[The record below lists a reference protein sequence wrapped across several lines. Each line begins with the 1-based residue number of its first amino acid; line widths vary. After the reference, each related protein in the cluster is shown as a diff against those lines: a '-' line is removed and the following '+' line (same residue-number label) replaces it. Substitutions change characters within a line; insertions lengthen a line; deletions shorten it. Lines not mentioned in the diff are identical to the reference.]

1 MSLTLHTA
9 HERDLDGFVID
20 ARQASLFQG
29 NAFDLLHR
37 LVTGGSA
44 IVAIY
49 NGQRIGFG
57 GFAEYWPG
65 RAGAWCFLRADIPKA
80 AWVPLTRA
88 VRASLAAAGVRRI
101 EADIRSG
108 FIAGGRWAG
117 LLGFQPEGRMRA
129 YWTDGADYLRFARV
143 AA

>member
-1 MSLTLHTA
+1 MSLTLHA
-9 HERDLDGFVID
+9 ARERDLDGFVID
-20 ARQASLFQG
+20 PRQASLFQG
-29 NAFDLLHR
+29 NAFDTLHR
-37 LVTGGSA
+37 LVAGGSA
-44 IVAIY
+44 IVAIF

-65 RAGAWCFLRADIPKA
+65 RAAAWCFLRADIPMA

-88 VRASLAAAGVRRI
+88 VRDCLAAAGQRRI

-108 FIAGGRWAG
+108 FIAGGRWAA
-117 LLGFQPEGRMRA
+117 LLGFEPEGCMRA